1 MKRAIAVLALTLTLT
16 YAAPAQEATLPP
28 FSDVTVAA
36 GVGLAHAGT
45 APGMPLGNGVAWGDF
60 DRDGWP
66 DLFVSNQGGPNAL
79 YRNLGDGSFVDVAAE
94 AGVSAAEDF
103 GSGAVFGDY
112 DNDGWPDLFV
122 ANIGAN
128 RLFRNLGDGRFEDV
142 TAAAG
147 LGDEGYSQSGAWGD
161 YDNDGWLDLYI
172 SNHIAP
178 DGSADRLWHN
188 LGDGRFEDASG
199 LLPWRLRSGAAFVA
213 SFVDYDDDGDQDLY
227 VINDKWF
234 GETTSNV
241 LWRNEGP
248 GPANRAGRHDW
259 LFRDVSTHSGT
270 SYTVNGMGLAVG
282 DVDNDLDQDFLFT
295 NIGANVLLS
304 NSGDGRFRDFTQVAG
319 VARASL
325 PDGSEALTWCALF
338 FDFDH
343 DTWLDSFLC
352 GSPLDSGDGQPDAL
366 YHNRGDGRFT
376 DVAVETGMD
385 AAQWTRSGAWADY
398 DRDGDLD
405 LYLASY
411 GQSGQL
417 WRNNARDSNWLTLE
431 LRGVHSNRD
440 GIGAKIRLD
449 AGGVTQLRE
458 MRSGESLG
466 AGNQLLAHFGLGG
479 ADRVERVEIAWP
491 SGIVQTLVDVGAR
504 QHLVVEEAASYGHE
518 LDLRVSLS
526 DGHLDRIACG
536 QPWDLGI
543 DVHNMGSEAQRDLQL
558 RVMVSGSDGL
568 ELSRTINLADPS
580 GGALLPAGESLHHVW
595 EEAFVP
601 GAGVDYA
608 LEVEALLPDDEW
620 HSNNVARITLVGAAL
635 TAPQVPLMPA
645 EYEPGAAA
653 VAGDFNGDGL
663 QDLYLVNHGQTNAL
677 LLNQGDGGFVATGET
692 AGVDHGG
699 FGVAGV
705 AADLDGDADL
715 DLYLLNAQQKDVL
728 YRNRGDG
735 VFEVADDAG
744 VGQEAL
750 GSEAAVAADFDG
762 DGDLDLYLVHQRQR
776 NELWL
781 NDGLARFSLFDAEI
795 AGRGIGRAVAALD
808 VESDGD
814 VDLYLVN
821 DGQPDQLFINQGGAV
836 FLEAELSGSAA
847 GRSPGRGLASADFDG
862 DGLPDLFIAREGRAG
877 ALYLNDGGGS
887 FTEAEP
893 GMVAASGSEVV
904 ARDFD
909 GDGAIDLFVTGSQ
922 TSQLWLN
929 RGDASFH
936 PVSACAG
943 LDLAGG
949 AVAATAADLAGDGL
963 PELYLVKAGLPDLL
977 LVNHYG
983 NGAACQEAGA

>member
-1 MKRAIAVLALTLTLT
+1 MKRTAFAVVMVLMLVS
-16 YAAPAQEATLPP
+16 AAPAQEATLPP
-28 FSDVTVAA
+28 FSDVTDEA

-45 APGMPLGNGVAWGDF
+45 APGMPLGNGVAWGDH

-79 YRNLGDGSFVDVAAE
+79 YRNLGDGSFVDVAEE
-94 AGVSAAEDF
+94 AGVSAAADF

-112 DNDGWPDLFV
+112 DNDGWLDLFV

-142 TAAAG
+142 TAFTG
-147 LGDEGYSQSGAWGD
+147 LGDEGYSQSAAWGD
-161 YDNDGWLDLYI
+161 YDSDGWLDLYV
-172 SNHIAP
+172 SNHIGP
-178 DGSADRLWHN
+178 EGSADRLWHN

-248 GPANRAGRHDW
+248 GPANGPGRHDW
-259 LFRDVSTHSGT
+259 RFYDVSTHTGT

-282 DVDNDLDQDFLFT
+282 DIDNDLDQDLLFT
-295 NIGANVLLS
+295 NIGANVLLA
-304 NSGDGRFRDFTQVAG
+304 NRGDGRFHDRTQAAG

-325 PDGSEALTWCALF
+325 ADGSEALTWCALF

-366 YHNRGDGRFT
+366 YHNRGDGSFV
-376 DVAVETGMD
+376 DISALTGMD

-417 WRNNARDSNWLTLE
+417 WRNNAQASNWLTLA
-431 LRGVHSNRD
+431 LRGVTSNRD
-440 GIGAKIRLD
+440 GIGAKIWLD

-466 AGNQLLAHFGLGG
+466 AGNELLAHFGLGN
-479 ADRVERVEIAWP
+479 ADRVARIEIAWP
-491 SGIVQTLVDVGAR
+491 SGTVQTLVDVPAR
-504 QHLVVEEAASYGHE
+504 QHLIVAEAAGYGHDH
-518 LDLRVSLS
+518 DLRVSLAP
-526 DGHLDRIACG
+526 GHGDRIVCG
-536 QPWDLGI
+536 QPYQLGI
-543 DVHNMGSEAQRDLQL
+543 DVRNMGRAAVSELELQ
-558 RVMVSGSDGL
+558 VSVAGSDGL
-568 ELSRTINLADPS
+568 QELQTISLSSSS
-580 GGALLPAGESLHHVW
+580 GDTLLPPGETLRHLHTGSW
-595 EEAFVP
+595 LAQ
-601 GAGVDYA
+601 AGVDYA
-608 LEVEALLPDDEW
+608 LEVEVLSPEDKWPA
-620 HSNNVARITLVGAAL
+620 NNVDHVTLTGAAL
-635 TAPQVPLMPA
+635 IAPEVPLMPA

-663 QDLYLVNHGQTNAL
+663 NDLYLVNHGQTNAL
-677 LLNQGDGGFVATGET
+677 LLNDGDGGFVEAGAA
-692 AGVDHGG
+692 AGVAHGG
-699 FGVAGV
+699 FGVAAV
-705 AADLDGDADL
+705 AADFDGDDDL
-715 DLYLLNAQQKDVL
+715 DLYLLNARQPDLL

-735 VFEVADDAG
+735 VFEAVKDAG
-744 VGQEAL
+744 VGQEARS
-750 GSEAAVAADFDG
+750 SEAAVAADVDG
-762 DGDLDLYLVHQRQR
+762 DGDQDLYLVHQRER

-781 NDGLARFSLFDAEI
+781 NDGAGRFRLAEAGV
-795 AGRGIGRAVAALD
+795 AGRGIGRAAAAD
-808 VESDGD
+808 DFDADGD
-814 VDLYLVN
+814 IDLYLVN
-821 DGQPDQLFINQGGAV
+821 DGQPDQLFLNQGDGS
-836 FLEAELSGSAA
+836 FLDGELTGSAA
-847 GRSPGRGLASADFDG
+847 QRSPGRAVAGADFND
-862 DGLPDLFIAREGRAG
+862 DGLPDLFVVSAGRPG
-877 ALYLNDGGGS
+877 ALYLNAAGGGFS
-887 FTEAEP
+887 EMP
-893 GMVAASGSEVV
+893 GMIAASGSDAV

-909 GDGAIDLFVTGSQ
+909 GDGAVDLLVTGGQS
-922 TSQLWLN
+922 SQLWLN

-936 PVSACAG
+936 MVSACSG
-943 LDLAGG
+943 LDVAGG
-949 AVAATAADLAGDGL
+949 AVAATAADFNGDEL

-977 LVNHYG
+977 FTNHYG
-983 NGAACQEAGA
+983 AGAACREAGA